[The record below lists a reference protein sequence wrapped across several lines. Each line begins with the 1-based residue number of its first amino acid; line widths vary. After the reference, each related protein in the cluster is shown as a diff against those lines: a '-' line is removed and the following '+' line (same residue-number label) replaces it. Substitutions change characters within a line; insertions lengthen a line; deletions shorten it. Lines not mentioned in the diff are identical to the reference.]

1 MKTVNRN
8 SRDRDS
14 LGVRKSFTLIE
25 LLVVIAIIAILA
37 AMLLPTLNQAREKA
51 RATACMNNFKQKALG
66 VLMYTEDNGEYLPF
80 TVLTGQPER
89 TLNNGNKSTSIYWM
103 DLVFDYF
110 GKNCDVFNCP
120 SGINEGRF
128 RGNQE
133 TMITTAINNH
143 IQAKKL
149 STIQMPGD
157 VFFFGDSCKS
167 SSNPASYNTWMG
179 AGNIEYNL
187 RHGGKP
193 TLAFLDGRAVQ
204 IRNVLINTN
213 RIWKG
218 KD

>member
-1 MKTVNRN
+1 MILYVITPKMKGLSMKR
-8 SRDRDS
+8 
-14 LGVRKSFTLIE
+14 SFTLIE

-37 AMLLPTLNQAREKA
+37 GMLLPALNNARERG

-66 VLMYTEDNGEYLPF
+66 VLMYAEDNGEYLPF
-80 TVLTGQPER
+80 TVLTGQPEH

-120 SGINEGRF
+120 SAINEGRF

-133 TMITTAINNH
+133 TTMTTAINNH
-143 IQAKKL
+143 INAKKL

-157 VFFFGDSCKS
+157 VFIFGDSCKS
-167 SSNPASYNTWMG
+167 SSNTASYNTWMG
-179 AGNIEYNL
+179 AGNIENNL
-187 RHGGKP
+187 RHGEKP

-204 IRNVLINTN
+204 IKNVFINTN